1 MNRRPDQRIEP
12 LRMPFLLRRR
22 PLVLGA
28 LATTLPTAHAHS
40 DTAGLDA
47 AVRSAIQP
55 LMATHDVPGMAV
67 GITVAGKRHIF
78 AFGVA
83 SRESGAAVTPDTL
96 FETGSL
102 SKTFTATLAAYA
114 QALGKLSLN
123 DSPGR
128 TLPALRGT
136 ALDAA
141 TLLHLATYTAGG
153 LPLQFPDDVADEAA
167 ALAFYRSFKAAAP
180 PGTQRRYSNPSI
192 GLLGHVTA
200 LAMQREFS
208 ELAEKELLPKLGLR
222 STFIRVP
229 QSHQQQYS
237 WGYNKAN
244 QLIRVNPGVF
254 DAQAYGVKSSV
265 ADMLAFL
272 EANIDPSALEPAMRR
287 AVADT
292 HTGHFR
298 VGPMV
303 QGLGWEQY
311 PFPVSLRQLQEG
323 NASTMALDPH
333 AAQALRPGQGSRG
346 PMLFNKTGSTNGFG
360 AYAAFVPSRRVGI
373 VLLANRNVPI
383 PARIEAAHRVLR
395 EATAT

>member
-1 MNRRPDQRIEP
+1 MNRRPSQRIEP

-22 PLVLGA
+22 PFVLGA
-28 LATTLPTAHAHS
+28 LASTLPTAHAQS
-40 DTAGLDA
+40 GTAGLDV
-47 AVRSAIQP
+47 AVRGTIQP
-55 LMATHDVPGMAV
+55 LMAAHDVPGMAV
-67 GITVAGKRHIF
+67 GITLAGKRHIF

-83 SRESGAAVTPDTL
+83 SRESGAAVTADTL

-102 SKTFTATLAAYA
+102 SKTFTATLSTYA

-167 ALAFYRSFKAAAP
+167 ALAFYRSFKPAAP

-200 LAMQREFS
+200 LAMQREFID
-208 ELAEKELLPKLGLR
+208 LAEKELFPRLGLR

-229 QSHQQQYS
+229 QSHQQNYA

-244 QLIRVNPGVF
+244 QPIRVNPGVF
-254 DAQAYGVKSSV
+254 DAQAYGVKSTV
-265 ADMLAFL
+265 GDMLTFL

-311 PFPVSLRQLQEG
+311 PFPVSLQQLQEG
-323 NASTMALDPH
+323 NASTMALDPQ
-333 AAQALRPGQGSRG
+333 AARVLTPGQGSRG
-346 PMLFNKTGSTNGFG
+346 PTLFNKTGSTNGFG

-395 EATAT
+395 EVTAT